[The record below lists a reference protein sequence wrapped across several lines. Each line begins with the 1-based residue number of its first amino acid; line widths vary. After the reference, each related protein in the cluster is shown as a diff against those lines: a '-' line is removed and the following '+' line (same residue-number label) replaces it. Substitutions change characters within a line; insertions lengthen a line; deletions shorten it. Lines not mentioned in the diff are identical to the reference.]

1 MFWNFLR
8 GLARFAIWA
17 QRFVG
22 AAAFATMA
30 AVGLYDF
37 LKQRRARLA

>member
-8 GLARFAIWA
+8 GLARVAIWA
-17 QRFVG
+17 KNFVG
-22 AAAFATMA
+22 AAAFATVA
-30 AVGLYDF
+30 AISLYDF